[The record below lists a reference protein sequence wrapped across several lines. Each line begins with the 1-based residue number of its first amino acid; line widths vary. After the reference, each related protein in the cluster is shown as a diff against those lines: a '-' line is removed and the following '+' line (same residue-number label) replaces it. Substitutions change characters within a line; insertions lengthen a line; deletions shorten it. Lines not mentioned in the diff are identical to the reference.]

1 MNLEDFF
8 IAEYEKLKD
17 ENEKLKSQVAEL
29 SNPDDA
35 AGLLDARVV
44 STEVEA
50 VKTTT
55 ASSYTLRAYTFKD
68 KPSSYLEEKMA
79 DIDNAEN
86 WSLRGY
92 EKPLAVSRKTF
103 AMLIE
108 VKTIGNVC
116 RFLVDNNCR
125 LEELGDM
132 EQEEWCPAEQEA
144 ELVEDAKKEFLK
156 EMNDAIKRLK
166 DEEAKEA
173 AESRGVTEND

>member
-17 ENEKLKSQVAEL
+17 ENESLKEQVAEL
-29 SNPDDA
+29 SKPKCAD
-35 AGLLDARVV
+35 GLLYARVV

-55 ASSYTLRAYTFKD
+55 ASSYTLREYTFKG
-68 KPSSYLEEKMA
+68 KPSSYIDEKKD

-86 WSLRGY
+86 WRSGGY
-92 EKPLAVSRKTF
+92 ERPLAVSRKTF

-108 VKTIGNVC
+108 VKTIGNVR
-116 RFLVDNNCR
+116 RFLADNDCR

-132 EQEEWCPAEQEA
+132 EQGEWCLAEQEA
-144 ELVEDAKKEFLK
+144 ELVEDAKKVLLE
-156 EMNDAIKRLK
+156 EMDDAIKRLK
-166 DEEAKEA
+166 DKEAKEA
-173 AESRGVTEND
+173 AE